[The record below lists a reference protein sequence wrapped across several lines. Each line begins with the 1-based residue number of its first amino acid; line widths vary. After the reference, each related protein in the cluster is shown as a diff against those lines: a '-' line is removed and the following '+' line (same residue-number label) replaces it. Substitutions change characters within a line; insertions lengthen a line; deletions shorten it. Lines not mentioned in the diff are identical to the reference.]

1 LKSPEEIIRDLETD
15 LRDRKAKLAMMID
28 ARVSRFREDFKQRL
42 DDFLR
47 SEERW

>member
-1 LKSPEEIIRDLETD
+1 
-15 LRDRKAKLAMMID
+15 MID